1 MANKIT
7 AIHAYCPRIKLEKT
21 RDVKDVARIIA
32 GRTSMNEGAV
42 LQSLMEFRNVLEM
55 YMGSGTP
62 VKLPGLGT
70 FSPIMSLDGSINISL
85 RIDTLLL
92 SELNKKIEGFKGNI
106 VNRDNIGKSSDEL
119 VNIWNENNPGNL
131 VN

>member
-7 AIHAYCPRIKLEKT
+7 AINAYRPKIKLEKT
-21 RDVKDVARIIA
+21 RDVKDVARLIA

-42 LQSLMEFRNVLEM
+42 LQSLTELRSVLEF

-70 FSPIMSLDGSINISL
+70 FTPSMSLEGALNVTL
-85 RIDTLLL
+85 RIDTALL
-92 SELNKKIEGFKGNI
+92 SELNKKREGFKGEI
-106 VNRDNIGKSSDEL
+106 KNRENIGKTSDEL
-119 VNIWNENNPGNL
+119 VRIWNENNPGDL
-131 VN
+131 VA